1 MDIPEAP
8 AKPPKGK
15 PPEKS
20 QVPPAYLE
28 LVEMMELFL
37 IECEH
42 YEARADD

>member
-1 MDIPEAP
+1 MET
-8 AKPPKGK
+8 KPPKGPK
-15 PPEKS
+15 PPPPPEKS
-20 QVPPAYLE
+20 QEPPAYLE